1 MESRRG
7 KTRRLL
13 VGERIVSL
21 CDDHAESVRDADPG
35 NISELRQLFPE
46 PEGKR
51 SLVGRRS
58 PLDRRIFPARPE
70 GRRRSAGRRHDD
82 AL

>member
-1 MESRRG
+1 M
-7 KTRRLL
+7 
-13 VGERIVSL
+13 GERIVSL
-21 CDDHAESVRDADPG
+21 CDDHAESVRDADPD
-35 NISELRQLFPE
+35 NIAELRQLFPE

-70 GRRRSAGRRHDD
+70 GRRRNTGRRHDD
-82 AL
+82 AV